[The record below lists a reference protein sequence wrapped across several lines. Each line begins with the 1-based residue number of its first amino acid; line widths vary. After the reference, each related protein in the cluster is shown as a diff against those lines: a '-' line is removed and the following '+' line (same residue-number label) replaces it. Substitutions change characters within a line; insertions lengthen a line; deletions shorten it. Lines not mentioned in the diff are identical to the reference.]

1 MKAETMNKHLAIVL
15 ALPVFSLAVACGGD
29 EKKPPQTPPPQP
41 TATTTT
47 TTAAPKPEQMAVN
60 VDSDIVKACNLK
72 FTNVEDAPKFDF
84 DSDELTPAEKD
95 VLSQIAKCLSTG
107 PLKGRSV
114 DLVGRADPRG
124 ETEYNM
130 TRGAKRARHVHNFMG
145 SQGVASDK
153 MHDTSRGELD
163 ATGTDEAGWRRD
175 RRVDVKLRQ

>member
-1 MKAETMNKHLAIVL
+1 MIKHLAIVL
-15 ALPVFSLAVACGGD
+15 ALPVISLAVACGGD
-29 EKKPPQTPPPQP
+29 EKKPPKPPEPLPTATATTASTPPP
-41 TATTTT
+41 
-47 TTAAPKPEQMAVN
+47 KPENMAVN
-60 VDSDIVKACNLK
+60 VDNDIVKACNLK
-72 FTNVEDAPKFDF
+72 FTNVEDAPKFDY

-95 VLSQIAKCLSTG
+95 ILSQIAKCLATG

-130 TRGAKRARHVHNFMG
+130 TLGARRARHVHNFMG
-145 SQGVASDK
+145 SAGVPSDK

-163 ATGTDEAGWRRD
+163 ATGKDEAGYRLD

>member
-1 MKAETMNKHLAIVL
+1 MKKIAIVL
-15 ALPVFSLAVACGGD
+15 ALPVISLAVACGGD
-29 EKKPPQTPPPQP
+29 EKKPPQTPPQP

-47 TTAAPKPEQMAVN
+47 TTSAPPSKPEQMAVN
-60 VDSDIVKACNLK
+60 VDNDIIKACNLK
-72 FTNVEDAPKFDF
+72 FTNVEDAPKFDY

-95 VLSQIAKCLSTG
+95 ILSAIAKCLTTG

-130 TRGAKRARHVHNFMG
+130 TLGAKRARHVHNFMG
-145 SQGVASDK
+145 SAGVPGDK

-163 ATGTDEAGWRRD
+163 ASGKDEAGWRLD

>member
-1 MKAETMNKHLAIVL
+1 MTKYVVAALPFFVL
-15 ALPVFSLAVACGGD
+15 AAACGGD

-41 TATTTT
+41 TATAQTTSGPP
-47 TTAAPKPEQMAVN
+47 AKPEQMAVN
-60 VDSDIVKACNLK
+60 VDNDIIKACNLK
-72 FTNVEDAPKFDF
+72 FTNVEDAPKFDY
-84 DSDELTPAEKD
+84 DSDELTTAEKD
-95 VLSQIAKCLSTG
+95 ILSAIAKCLTTG

-130 TRGAKRARHVHNFMG
+130 TLGAKRARHVHNFMG
-145 SQGVASDK
+145 GQGVASDK